1 MEEIIKNI
9 HDINSINLDE
19 SSLNQTLGATA
30 DDSIKNKYW
39 WVKETDTSFNPKD
52 YSKTKKSTIIFI
64 VALASGM

>member
-1 MEEIIKNI
+1 MEEISKNI
-9 HDINSINLDE
+9 HDINSSLDK
-19 SSLNQTLGATA
+19 TLDDTT

-39 WVKETDTSFNPKD
+39 WVKTTDTLFNPKD